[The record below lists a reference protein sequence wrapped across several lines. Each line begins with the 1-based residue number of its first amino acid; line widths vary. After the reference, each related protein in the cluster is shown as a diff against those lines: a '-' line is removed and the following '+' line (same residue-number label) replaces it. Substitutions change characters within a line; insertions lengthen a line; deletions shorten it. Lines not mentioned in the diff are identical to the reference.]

1 MQNADDGLTDA
12 WNACTSNINTL
23 LSMHSNTPLVEY
35 NIILLRVYVPTHVAQ
50 DLQSCNK
57 RGPLRGLRKFF
68 IAQVLAI
75 VTYSMHTLGTR
86 IVSSV
91 ARPGKADFHD
101 LVLFPVRRMNLSCT

>member
-1 MQNADDGLTDA
+1 MH
-12 WNACTSNINTL
+12 NTHII
-23 LSMHSNTPLVEY
+23 MHNMHTIHAYYPCIVILLVEY

>member
-1 MQNADDGLTDA
+1 MH
-12 WNACTSNINTL
+12 NTHII
-23 LSMHSNTPLVEY
+23 MHNMHPIHAYYPCIVILLVEY

-91 ARPGKADFHD
+91 ARPGQAGFHD